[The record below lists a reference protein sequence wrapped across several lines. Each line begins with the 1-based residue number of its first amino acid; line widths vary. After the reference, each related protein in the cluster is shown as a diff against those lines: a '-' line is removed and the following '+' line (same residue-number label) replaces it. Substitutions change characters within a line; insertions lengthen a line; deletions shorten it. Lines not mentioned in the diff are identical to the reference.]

1 MRTLGPLTAA
11 DEMMTHQI
19 VDTFATV
26 GQTDRS
32 WTEKVCAMACA
43 KDGSLYLGV
52 GLGKYTNRGVMD
64 GYAAVSRGAE
74 MRIVRAS
81 RELGA
86 DPVTTSIGP
95 VHYEVLEPLRCV
107 RFSLDPNDAQ
117 PIAFEWVFES
127 VVPPCMEHPEQSR
140 SRDGLRLDQDLV
152 RYHQAGVAHGW
163 VSIDGERTEFDA
175 DSWVST
181 RDHSW
186 GVRHGVGTPDPDTL
200 PADRPANLAIVVN
213 WSPIVCER
221 PDGSRYAL
229 HWFLQRQSVPG
240 WQNEH
245 FQGGVEHAD
254 GSREPFAGIEPEF
267 EVDPVTRR
275 FRRARITFRMSDGS
289 TRPITVEKL
298 DDTGLP
304 LGAGLYFGLDGKF
317 HGTYRGAL
325 EVEGEHVADVTEPD
339 AARRLHQLVDHVV
352 RVEDPVG
359 GGVGVGNLQ
368 TLFVGPIPDL
378 GLDEA
383 SSFL

>member
-221 PDGSRYAL
+221 ADGSRYAL